1 MTSTVG
7 IFATFFAIFGFVM
20 VLVGWITRK
29 WIGRSTD
36 YLVAGRQIN
45 LIVNI
50 LGVAAIGYAGTTL
63 TLAPAFTLMGG
74 LVKSVFMLGVAY
86 SLVGIIS
93 YALLIAPVARR
104 TGAHT
109 LPEWL
114 EIRYDKKV
122 RFVITLVTVV
132 AMLGITA
139 NNILSMA
146 TIISGFTKWSIP
158 STILMT
164 FLIFLF
170 FTVLG
175 GMWAVTL
182 TDFIQGVLCT
192 IAIPTLL
199 IFLFVKYG
207 GMDFIAKNW
216 PGGNFLTVGIAGK
229 TFPWFSLSYPSVL
242 VAFFLYGMA
251 LVWGSNSYWI
261 RVSSVRSERVARLS
275 YLWAAVILFLANG
288 FMYPLLGSFV
298 GSAHPNTFVPRGTAA
313 PAAAF
318 GIFLR
323 DAPSVLA
330 AYFLLTTVAA
340 SVSTATTYYMAG
352 SSVIIRDIYQRFF
365 KPNAKPEQLVKP
377 SMVVNA
383 LFGLAALL
391 LCFFPGGPVYLFAF
405 STAWLAPSAVIVI
418 MGLYS
423 RKFSTT
429 GAFVGGL
436 VGLIFMSVWT
446 LLDLTKIYPLTSKIG
461 HMVIPGL
468 IVSVSAA
475 LIANFFG
482 KSKYDFKV
490 QNRSQLTAEEL
501 KVFEMIKKGYNTM
514 SEIADLL
521 DIDASKAS
529 DAVLSLEK
537 AGVIRRISNRGAG
550 FYMFELTEFGS
561 KLNLGTTESETFE
574 GLDMNAIKVLDHV
587 NRREGILAD
596 ELSKETN
603 LNPMALNVIVN
614 SLVRKGY
621 LKEGGLWRRKV
632 SITQKGKELLS
643 RWKSKTG
650 Q

>member
-1 MTSTVG
+1 MGTVG
-7 IFATFFAIFGFVM
+7 IFTIFFAIFGFVM

-45 LIVNI
+45 LLVNI
-50 LGVAAIGYAGTTL
+50 MGVAAIGYAGTTL

-74 LVKSVFMLGVAY
+74 LTKSIFMLGIAY
-86 SLVGIIS
+86 SLTGIIS
-93 YALLIAPVARR
+93 YAFLIAPVARR

-146 TIISGFTKWSIP
+146 TIITGFTKWSIP
-158 STILMT
+158 STIFIT

-170 FTVLG
+170 FTILG

-192 IAIPTLL
+192 FAIPTLL
-199 IFLFVKYG
+199 IFLLVKYG
-207 GMDFIAKNW
+207 GMNFLVKNW
-216 PGGNFLTVGIAGK
+216 PGGNLWTTGIAGK
-229 TFPWFSLSYPSVL
+229 TFPWFSMFYPSVL

-261 RVSSVRSERVARLS
+261 RVSSVRSERVAKFS

-288 FMYPLLGSFV
+288 FMYPLLGAYV
-298 GSAHPNTFVPRGTAA
+298 GAAHPEMFAPRGAAA

-323 DAPSVLA
+323 DTPSVLA
-330 AYFLLTTVAA
+330 AYFLLTTMAA

-365 KPNAKPEQLVKP
+365 KPNAKSEQLVKP
-377 SMVVNA
+377 SMIVNA
-383 LFGLAALL
+383 LFGLVALL

-405 STAWLAPSAVIVI
+405 ATAWLAPTAVVVI
-418 MGLYS
+418 LGLYTK
-423 RKFSTT
+423 KFSTT

-436 VGLIFMSVWT
+436 VGLIFMSIWT
-446 LLDLTKIYPLTSKIG
+446 LLDLTKIYPLTNKFG
-461 HMVIPGL
+461 HMVIPGV
-468 IVSVSAA
+468 IVSIGAA
-475 LIANFFG
+475 VIANFFG
-482 KSKYDFKV
+482 KSKYDFEIQK
-490 QNRSQLTAEEL
+490 RSKLTDDEIRVL
-501 KVFEMIKKGYNTM
+501 DIIRKGYNTM
-514 SEIADLL
+514 SEITDLL
-521 DIDASKAS
+521 DMDSSKS
-529 DAVLSLEK
+529 SELVLSLEK
-537 AGVIRRISNRGAG
+537 AGAIERFSNGGSG
-550 FYMFELTEFGS
+550 FYMFKLTDFG
-561 KLNLGTTESETFE
+561 KTLPTKIKESEI
-574 GLDMNAIKVLDHV
+574 LDGVDEAGIKILEHV
-587 NRREGILAD
+587 RGRSGILAD
-596 ELSKETN
+596 ELSKETG
-603 LNPMALNVIVN
+603 LNSMALATIIN
-614 SLVRKGY
+614 SLVRRGY
-621 LKEGGLWRRKV
+621 LREGGVWRRTV
-632 SITQKGKELLS
+632 SITQKGNELI
-643 RWKSKTG
+643 SKYRKG
-650 Q
+650 

>member
-1 MTSTVG
+1 MAGTVG

-207 GMDFIAKNW
+207 GIDFVAKNW

-229 TFPWFSLSYPSVL
+229 TFPWFSLSYPSFL
-242 VAFFLYGMA
+242 VALFLFGMA
-251 LVWGSNSYWI
+251 LVWGSNGYWI
-261 RVSSVRSERVARLS
+261 RVSSVRSERVAKLS

-298 GSAHPNTFVPRGTAA
+298 GAAHPNAFAPRGTAA

-377 SMVVNA
+377 SMIVNA

-423 RKFSTT
+423 RKFSTV

-446 LLDLTKIYPLTSKIG
+446 LLDLTKIYPLTNKFG

-475 LIANFFG
+475 LVANFFG

-490 QNRSQLTAEEL
+490 QNRPQLTAEEQ

-514 SEIADLL
+514 SEITDLL
-521 DIDASKAS
+521 DIDASRAS
-529 DAVLSLEK
+529 DIVLSLEK
-537 AGVIRRISNRGAG
+537 AGVIRRMSNRGAG
-550 FYMFELTEFGS
+550 FYMFELTDFGS
-561 KLNLGTTESETFE
+561 KLRLATAESETFE
-574 GLDMNAIKVLDHV
+574 GLDMNAIKALDHV

-603 LNPMALNVIVN
+603 LNPMALNVVIN

-621 LKEGGLWRRKV
+621 LKEGGLWRRRV

-643 RWKSKTG
+643 KWKSETK
-650 Q
+650 

>member
-1 MTSTVG
+1 MGTVG
-7 IFATFFAIFGFVM
+7 IFTVFFAIFGFVM

-45 LIVNI
+45 LLVNI

-74 LVKSVFMLGVAY
+74 LTKSIFMLGVAY
-86 SLVGIIS
+86 SLTGIIS
-93 YALLIAPVARR
+93 YAFLIAPVARR

-146 TIISGFTKWSIP
+146 TIITGFTKWSIP
-158 STILMT
+158 STILLT

-170 FTVLG
+170 FTILG

-192 IAIPTLL
+192 FAIPVLI
-199 IFLFVKYG
+199 IFLLVKYG
-207 GMDFIAKNW
+207 GLSFLTQNW
-216 PGGNFLTVGIAGK
+216 PSGNVWANGIAGK
-229 TFPWFSLSYPSVL
+229 TFPWFSMFYPSVL

-251 LVWGSNSYWI
+251 LVWGSNGYWI
-261 RVSSVRSERVARLS
+261 RVSSVRSERVAKLS

-288 FMYPLLGSFV
+288 FMYPLLGAYV
-298 GSAHPNTFVPRGTAA
+298 GAAHPEMFAPKGTAA

-323 DAPSVLA
+323 DTPSVLA
-330 AYFLLTTVAA
+330 AYFLLTTMAA

-352 SSVIIRDIYQRFF
+352 SSVIVRDIYQRFF
-365 KPNAKPEQLVKP
+365 KPGAKPEQLVKP
-377 SMVVNA
+377 SMIVNA

-405 STAWLAPSAVIVI
+405 ATAWLAPTAVIVI
-418 MGLYS
+418 LGLYTK
-423 RKFSTT
+423 KFSTT

-436 VGLIFMSVWT
+436 VGLIFMSIWT
-446 LLDLTKIYPLTSKIG
+446 LLDLTKLYPLTNKFG
-461 HMVIPGL
+461 HMVIPGV
-468 IVSVSAA
+468 IVSVGAA
-475 LIANFFG
+475 LVANFFG
-482 KSKYDFKV
+482 RSKYDFAV
-490 QNRSQLTAEEL
+490 QKRSNLTDEEIMVL
-501 KVFEMIKKGYNTM
+501 DIIRRGYNTM
-514 SEIADLL
+514 AEITDLL
-521 DIDASKAS
+521 DIDSSKS
-529 DAVLSLEK
+529 SEVVLSLEK
-537 AGVIRRISNRGAG
+537 AGAIERFSNGGSG
-550 FYMFELTEFGS
+550 FYMFKVTDFGKTLPTKIKQSDIREGVDELG
-561 KLNLGTTESETFE
+561 
-574 GLDMNAIKVLDHV
+574 IKVLEHV
-587 NRREGILAD
+587 RGKAGILAD
-596 ELSKETN
+596 ELSKETG
-603 LNPMALNVIVN
+603 LNSMALATLIN
-614 SLVRKGY
+614 SLVRRGY
-621 LKEGGLWRRKV
+621 LKEGGIWRRTV
-632 SITQKGKELLS
+632 SITEKGNELLS
-643 RWKSKTG
+643 KYVGR
-650 Q
+650 

>member
-330 AYFLLTTVAA
+330 AYFLLTTMAA